1 MLYETLETLQTE
13 ITSLNTSCEKHN
25 LEILISKT
33 ETLKIARRSG
43 ALNINFYSAKMK
55 DSRIDTQM
63 KSFYKSWT
71 S

>member
-25 LEILISKT
+25 LEILISET

-55 DSRIDTQM
+55 DSRIHTQM
-63 KSFYKSWT
+63 KCFYKSWT